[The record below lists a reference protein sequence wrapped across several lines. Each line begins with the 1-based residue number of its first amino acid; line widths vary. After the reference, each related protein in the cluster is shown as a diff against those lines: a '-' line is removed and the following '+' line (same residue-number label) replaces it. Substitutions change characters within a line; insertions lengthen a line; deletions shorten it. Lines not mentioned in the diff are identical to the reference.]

1 METVEKKKRR
11 SGKGSIGRVKGSTYF
26 YIWYRSKGKTIR
38 ESTRSESK
46 MVAASLLARRVTEA
60 ADGIPPVQ
68 EQKKFTYEDA
78 RAALIADYERE
89 KRSSLL
95 TRADGRK
102 DICGLKQLDDYF
114 SGRHLSGITSDDV
127 EGFIKQRQEEGVGP
141 AIINRSSALLKRML
155 KLMHRKNKLRSIIW
169 VPMLKEPEPR
179 QGFLAPK
186 KYAELENAVQEDLR
200 PVLYYLYITGCRTNA
215 AKQIEWPQV
224 IFDGDKVE
232 ILLRA
237 AQVKNKEPL
246 LLALDKKLAAPL
258 RDTPKEKRVGRL
270 FTTTNLTKAF
280 RKACV
285 AVGLGK
291 WRDPEDHD
299 KGYDGLTLHDLRRS
313 GVRNLR
319 RAKVQEDI
327 AMKISGHKTA
337 SVFKRYNIV
346 DSDDLHEA
354 MQKTTAYLANSLQIT
369 TSDPAKS

>member
-1 METVEKKKRR
+1 
-11 SGKGSIGRVKGSTYF
+11 
-26 YIWYRSKGKTIR
+26 
-38 ESTRSESK
+38 
-46 MVAASLLARRVTEA
+46 
-60 ADGIPPVQ
+60 
-68 EQKKFTYEDA
+68 
-78 RAALIADYERE
+78 
-89 KRSSLL
+89 
-95 TRADGRK
+95 
-102 DICGLKQLDDYF
+102 
-114 SGRHLSGITSDDV
+114 
-127 EGFIKQRQEEGVGP
+127 
-141 AIINRSSALLKRML
+141 
-155 KLMHRKNKLRSIIW
+155 
-169 VPMLKEPEPR
+169 LKEPEPR

-186 KYAELENAVQEDLR
+186 NYAELENAMQEALR
-200 PVLYYLYITGCRTNA
+200 PVLYYLYVTGCRTNA

-246 LLALDKKLAAPL
+246 LLALDEKLAAPL
-258 RDTPKEKRVGRL
+258 RDTPREKSVGRL
-270 FTTTNLTKAF
+270 FNTTNLTKAF
-280 RKACV
+280 RNACV